1 MLIKLKFE
9 TIERASLSLKI
20 INLMFKV
27 EEYHAVLGKRS
38 FPSQALWLKGSR
50 KLRQLFYNTDQ
61 STVMD
66 FEVTEY
72 PPHLDNKG
80 ERAVTIITLSYVS
93 NYLFILPVSLF
104 PSNSA
109 M

>member
-1 MLIKLKFE
+1 
-9 TIERASLSLKI
+9 
-20 INLMFKV
+20 
-27 EEYHAVLGKRS
+27 
-38 FPSQALWLKGSR
+38 
-50 KLRQLFYNTDQ
+50 
-61 STVMD
+61 MD

-80 ERAVTIITLSYVS
+80 ERAVTIMTLSYVS
-93 NYLFILPVSLF
+93 NYLFILSVSLF

>member
-1 MLIKLKFE
+1 MLSQAKGL
-9 TIERASLSLKI
+9 
-20 INLMFKV
+20 
-27 EEYHAVLGKRS
+27 Y
-38 FPSQALWLKGSR
+38 PSQALCLKGSR
-50 KLRQLFYNTDQ
+50 KLRQLFYNPDP

-72 PPHLDNKG
+72 PSHLDNKG
-80 ERAVTIITLSYVS
+80 ERAVRIMTLSYVS
-93 NYLFILPVSLF
+93 NYLFTLPISLF